1 MSKKIVSLYSM
12 GGDVLNNQDPEL
24 IELITNI
31 ATHIAPA
38 FIRNYKHEGN
48 WDGYTAEEIAEESFK
63 IAEEILIK
71 REEWIDA

>member
-1 MSKKIVSLYSM
+1 MSKKIVSLYTED
-12 GGDVLNNQDPEL
+12 GELNNQNPEV

-38 FIRNYKHEGN
+38 FIKYYKHEDSFN
-48 WDGYTAEEIAEESFK
+48 GYSAEEIADESFK

-71 REEWIDA
+71 REDWIDS

>member
-38 FIRNYKHEGN
+38 FIRNYNHEGTLN
-48 WDGYTAEEIAEESFK
+48 GYSAEEIAEESFK

-71 REEWIDA
+71 REDWIDA